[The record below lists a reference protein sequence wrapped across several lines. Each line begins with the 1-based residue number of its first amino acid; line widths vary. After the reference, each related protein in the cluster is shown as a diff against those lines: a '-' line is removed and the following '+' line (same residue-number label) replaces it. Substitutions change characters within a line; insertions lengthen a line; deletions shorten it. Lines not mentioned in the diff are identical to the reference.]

1 MRVVNSRRL
10 FKIIANLDDH
20 VVMVRRGVPKHTPW
34 RPVGGKAAKLPREYV
49 KWADGASED
58 DLERFWDFVVRGYW
72 KQAKKLSGLP
82 EKVIVEMMAAAAE
95 DTGYSG
101 SVSAGGAHILGMPLE
116 RFRAILEEVDGGQV
130 FKKYANSKKRYHE
143 LDTNERL
150 TMAMYAD
157 AVNDAIGGWR

>member
-1 MRVVNSRRL
+1 MRVVNSRKL

-20 VVMVRRGVPKHTPW
+20 VVVVRRGVPKHTPW
-34 RPVGGKAAKLPREYV
+34 RPAGGKAAKLPREYTR
-49 KWADGASED
+49 WAESAKEED
-58 DLERFWDFVVRGYW
+58 VERFWDFVVRGYW

-95 DTGYSG
+95 DTKYSG
-101 SVSAGGAHILGMPLE
+101 SVSAGGAYVLGIPLE
-116 RFRAILEEVDGGQV
+116 RFKAILEEVDGGRV
-130 FKKYANSKKRYHE
+130 FRKYANSKERFHK

-157 AVNDAIGGWR
+157 AVNGAI